1 MKDLDFYEPD
11 WLYVMVYFFGCKC
24 PEEYK
29 CFWKH
34 YKGLYDGL

>member
-11 WLYVMVYFFGCKC
+11 WLYVMVYFFGGKC

-29 CFWKH
+29 CFWKN
-34 YKGLYDGL
+34 YKGLYD